1 MTNSVN
7 TYIVYEAPEGM
18 VIVDQHSAHE
28 RVLYESVLAQLTGG
42 TPRAAPAASA
52 YAGAH
57 RRRAGR
63 GGAPREP
70 FATCSRPTRSGA
82 ARSCSTRYRPRTRGS
97 TAGACFREPLAD
109 LARGRFGAW
118 ANPLE
123 RFAATFACRAAIKAG
138 NRSTSA
144 RCGSCSSG
152 CLLRNWPPTM
162 CTGARRSCSC
172 PARSWSGGRSALEC
186 RSGGPDGGR
195 QDGGRARARGH
206 WPLEIISADSR
217 QVYRRLDIG
226 TAKPTRKERAR
237 VPHHGLDLVEPGAR
251 YSAGHFARDAEGWL
265 ADIRG
270 RSRMPVVVGGT
281 GLYVRALAEGLF
293 REPPLD
299 TARRR
304 SLDAFTARLE
314 PLELLRWAGRL
325 DPGFRGGGR
334 QRAARAVEVALL
346 TGHPL
351 SHWQEVAR
359 ARGALDPWYIVLTVP
374 RPVLHQRIAR
384 RAAEMMQRGL
394 IEEVA
399 SVLAEGHAAA
409 GPGLDGDRR
418 SRGRRLPPRAAAA
431 RGGRGR
437 HCRQHATVREAA
449 ANLVSA
455 PARRRGADP
464 RRDAASGAPRGRDR
478 GGLGEGRHMKIGISC
493 GLPDQ
498 SR

>member
-1 MTNSVN
+1 
-7 TYIVYEAPEGM
+7 M
-18 VIVDQHSAHE
+18 V
-28 RVLYESVLAQLTGG
+28 
-42 TPRAAPAASA
+42 
-52 YAGAH
+52 
-57 RRRAGR
+57 
-63 GGAPREP
+63 
-70 FATCSRPTRSGA
+70 
-82 ARSCSTRYRPRTRGS
+82 
-97 TAGACFREPLAD
+97 
-109 LARGRFGAW
+109 
-118 ANPLE
+118 
-123 RFAATFACRAAIKAG
+123 
-138 NRSTSA
+138 
-144 RCGSCSSG
+144 
-152 CLLRNWPPTM
+152 
-162 CTGARRSCSC
+162 
-172 PARSWSGGRSALEC
+172 GGRVPVLVGPTAVGKTAVAL
-186 RSGGPDGGR
+186 
-195 QDGGRARARGH
+195 ALAAH

-217 QVYRRLDIG
+217 QIYRRLDIG

-299 TARRR
+299 AARRR

-409 GPGLDGDRR
+409 GPGLDGI
-418 SRGRRLPPRAAAA
+418 G
-431 RGGRGR
+431 
-437 HCRQHATVREAA
+437 VREAVDY
-449 ANLVSA
+449 LHG
-455 PARRRGADP
+455 RRQRGAVADAIAVSTRQYAKRQQTWFRHQLGGVVLTLDATRPPERLAAEIAEAWEKDP
-464 RRDAASGAPRGRDR
+464 T
-478 GGLGEGRHMKIGISC
+478 
-493 GLPDQ
+493 
-498 SR
+498 